1 MHYLD
6 ILFVIIG
13 DCILQIA
20 PPLMCFFDQMLWL
33 LIFSLFVLVRLLI
46 EGSYYLRAVFTPLGS
61 QLIATTAK

>member
-13 DCILQIA
+13 DCILQI
-20 PPLMCFFDQMLWL
+20 PPPMCFFDQMLWL

-46 EGSYYLRAVFTPLGS
+46 EGSYYSRAVFTPLGS